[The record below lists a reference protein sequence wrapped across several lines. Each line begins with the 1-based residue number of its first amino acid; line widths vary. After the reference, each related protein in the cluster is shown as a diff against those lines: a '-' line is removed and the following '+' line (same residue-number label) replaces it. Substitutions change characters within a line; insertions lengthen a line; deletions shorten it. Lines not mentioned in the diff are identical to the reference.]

1 MAIVRMQ
8 KLHLLAARSQKE
20 EIMTAL
26 MLLGCVEVK
35 EQSAL
40 LSDPRLQ
47 GLIGREKSELAALRQ
62 EKALFGDAVKLLDK
76 YAPDPPPLLSAKP
89 IIREADFLD
98 PERLEKSRETAKKI
112 VELDE
117 SIRNH
122 YLEEA
127 NCSTLIEVLSPWKD
141 FSVPLDYSG
150 TSSVA
155 MKLGTIPTV
164 SDYEGLKAQLE
175 EEAPETELTEVF
187 SDEHTRF
194 LCLFVYRPI
203 EAKVMEIMHSYGFAV
218 PPFAG
223 VTGTASENLKN
234 IGEKLRAVRLAR
246 SLDETHLVSFAE
258 DRQRLKEAYD
268 LASTREG
275 RAEAMENLV
284 GTDTTVCMDAWVTEP
299 EREKL
304 IQTLEKFECAYMFED
319 PDEEEYSEVPVQLK
333 NNFFSDGLS
342 MVTNMYS
349 LPRYGSLDPNPLMA
363 PFFILFYGLMMA
375 DMGYGLLMVL
385 AAVVALKK
393 MRPKDGMLHFCNL
406 LFWAGI
412 STFVM
417 GAVTGGFFADAPY
430 QLVHMFNP
438 ESTWQGLPYLFSPLN
453 DTILVLGGSIALG
466 FIHLNTGLVI
476 SFVQKVKSGDLLG
489 GVFYECAI
497 WVIFLGAAIMVL
509 GSGLVLGLGIV
520 KTVGLVVLIAG
531 ALALFYGGTR
541 GKKGFGKV
549 TSIFGTLYNELTGWF
564 GDLLSYSRIMALMLA
579 GSVIG
584 QVFNTIA
591 SMFGNIILFII
602 IFIIG
607 HALNFG
613 LNLLGCYVHDL
624 RLQCLEYFGKFYV
637 DGGRPFKPMK
647 VKSKYAEVVNE
658 ASK

>member
-8 KLHLLAARSQKE
+8 KLHLLAARSQRE
-20 EIMTAL
+20 EIMTSL
-26 MLLGCVEVK
+26 MLLGCAEVK

-47 GLIGREKSELAALRQ
+47 GLISREKSDLAALRQ

-89 IIREADFLD
+89 VIRESDFLD
-98 PERLEKSRETAKKI
+98 PEKHSESREVAKKI

-127 NCSTLIEVLSPWKD
+127 NCSTLIEVLSPWKN
-141 FSVPLDYSG
+141 FSVPLEYSG
-150 TSSVA
+150 TQSVG
-155 MKLGTIPTV
+155 MKLGTIPMV
-164 SDYEGLKAQLE
+164 SDYDGLRDRLME
-175 EEAPETELTEVF
+175 EVPETELTEVF

-194 LCLFVYRPI
+194 LCLFYYRPM
-203 EAKVMEIMHSYGFAV
+203 EAQVMEIMHSYGFAV
-218 PPFAG
+218 PPFG
-223 VTGTASENLKN
+223 NVTGTAA
-234 IGEKLRAVRLAR
+234 EKLRETREKLRDIRLAR

-268 LASTREG
+268 LVATREG

-284 GTDTTVCMDAWVTEP
+284 GTSSTVCLDAWVTEP

-304 IQTLEKFECAYMFED
+304 IAALEKFDCAYMLDE
-319 PDEEEYSEVPVQLK
+319 PTEEEYPEVPVKLK
-333 NNFFSDGLS
+333 NNFFTTGLN

-349 LPRYGSLDPNPLMA
+349 LPQYGTVDPNPLMA
-363 PFFILFYGLMMA
+363 PFFILFYGIMMA
-375 DMGYGLLMVL
+375 DMGYGLLMIL
-385 AAVVALKK
+385 AGLIALKK

-406 LFWAGI
+406 LFWGGV
-412 STFVM
+412 STFIM
-417 GAVTGGFFADAPY
+417 GALTGGFFADAPY
-430 QLVHMFNP
+430 QLVHMINP

-453 DTILVLGGSIALG
+453 DTILVLGGSIVLG

-476 SFVQKVKSGDLLG
+476 GFVQKLKRGEVLDGI
-489 GVFYECAI
+489 FYEVAI
-497 WVIFLGAAIMVL
+497 WIIFLGAGVMVL
-509 GSGLVLGLGIV
+509 GSLMEMVNSALNILGAA
-520 KTVGLVVLIAG
+520 VLIVG
-531 ALALFYGGTR
+531 AVMLFYGGTR
-541 GKKGFGKV
+541 GKKGLGKV

-591 SMFGNIILFII
+591 SMFGNIILFVI

-607 HALNFG
+607 HVLNFG

-637 DGGRPFKPMK
+637 DGGRPFKPLK
-647 VKSKYAEVVNE
+647 INSKYVEV
-658 ASK
+658 SK